1 MASWAGNDPA
11 IACLRG
17 RALGHSCFTTK
28 TNGAADGTR
37 TRMNSVDSGVPYLSA
52 STAQMGVSES
62 TRLLLDHS
70 VFRLGAP
77 TKLRTRQSVVCPAIR
92 RRIPQR
98 LPCPTW
104 SGRRDSNPD
113 RILRRDVPCPVERQA
128 ENGTGGR
135 IRTFTSLC
143 S

>member
-1 MASWAGNDPA
+1 MLADDPA

-62 TRLLLDHS
+62 TRLLLDHP

-77 TKLRTRQSVVCPAIR
+77 TTLRTRQSVVCPAIT
-92 RRIPQR
+92 PG
-98 LPCPTW
+98 PHNG
-104 SGRRDSNPD
+104 SVSNLVGPPGFEPGSHPSEGCA
-113 RILRRDVPCPVERQA
+113 L
-128 ENGTGGR
+128 
-135 IRTFTSLC
+135 S